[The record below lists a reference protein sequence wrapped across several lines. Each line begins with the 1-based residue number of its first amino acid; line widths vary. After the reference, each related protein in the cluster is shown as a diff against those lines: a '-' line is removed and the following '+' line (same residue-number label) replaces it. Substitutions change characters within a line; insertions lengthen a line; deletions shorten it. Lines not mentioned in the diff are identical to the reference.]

1 MQRLFNAAALEGGY
15 YNTAALEGGA
25 YNTAA
30 LVGGSDLYD
39 DAAVI
44 GGFAL
49 ASLASAD
56 SPPSASELINFGQ
69 QTLLSLPPTVRDTI
83 AKMFNPQS
91 DSAKQKI
98 YAALALLYLLDSLKA
113 ITIAPE
119 LDLATRKMARQRWV
133 LTQRYLQ
140 SLNPEIRTIY
150 TRLLR
155 YIHIPHH
162 CPRACKRMRDR
173 WISTINNRTRPW
185 GRSAAYHGLPQ
196 MPSTKKY
203 DAAATWSGDYLGP
216 PMAATPPGSKK
227 KGGKRKR
234 TTTSRAPAAKRARAA
249 NYTGWDDPSGWTVDG
264 VIPAWGT
271 PNAAANA
278 AATSNQEHPHND

>member
-56 SPPSASELINFGQ
+56 SPPSAPELINFGQ
-69 QTLLSLPPTVRDTI
+69 KTLLSLPPTVRDTI
-83 AKMFNPQS
+83 AKMFDPKTTS
-91 DSAKQKI
+91 DKQNI

-113 ITIAPE
+113 ISVAPE

-133 LTQRYLQ
+133 ITQKYLQ
-140 SLNPEIRTIY
+140 GLSAEIRTIY

-173 WISTINNRTRPW
+173 WIASINNRSRPW

-203 DAAATWSGDYLGP
+203 EEEIG
-216 PMAATPPGSKK
+216 
-227 KGGKRKR
+227 
-234 TTTSRAPAAKRARAA
+234 
-249 NYTGWDDPSGWTVDG
+249 
-264 VIPAWGT
+264 
-271 PNAAANA
+271 
-278 AATSNQEHPHND
+278 